1 MSDASAREEQ
11 ALLSAARTDAQA
23 FAAFYRHFERP
34 LLGFFMRAT
43 GRPEL
48 AADLTAETFACVLE
62 SLDGYDPARG
72 RVDNWLFGIARNVL
86 GSSYRSSRVEAGAR
100 RRLGLPRLVI
110 DDHAADTIAR
120 LSEGQEHATLALAAL
135 PERQR
140 LAIQAHVL
148 QERDYAEIAGE
159 LRCSEAVVRQRVS
172 RGLRTLRARLAR

>member
-1 MSDASAREEQ
+1 MSDATGCEEQ

-43 GRPEL
+43 GRAEL
-48 AADLTAETFACVLE
+48 AADLTAETFACALE

-120 LSEGQEHATLALAAL
+120 LSEGQEHATLALAGL
-135 PERQR
+135 PEPQRQ
-140 LAIQAHVL
+140 AIQAHVL

>member
-1 MSDASAREEQ
+1 MSDATGCEEQ

-43 GRPEL
+43 GRAEL
-48 AADLTAETFACVLE
+48 AADLTAETFACALE

-72 RVDNWLFGIARNVL
+72 RVNNWLFGIARNVL

-120 LSEGQEHATLALAAL
+120 LSEGQEHATRALAGL
-135 PERQR
+135 PEPQRQ
-140 LAIQAHVL
+140 AIQAHVL
-148 QERDYAEIAGE
+148 QERDYAEIAAE